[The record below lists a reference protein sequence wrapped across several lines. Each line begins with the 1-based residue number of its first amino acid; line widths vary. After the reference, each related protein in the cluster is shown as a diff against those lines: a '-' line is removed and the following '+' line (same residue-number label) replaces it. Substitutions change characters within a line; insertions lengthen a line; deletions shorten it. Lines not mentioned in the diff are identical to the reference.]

1 MSVSI
6 EEIHGEVSL
15 EADSRRRVFLTAAAL
30 VALLALVSL
39 LSLTHG
45 AVPVPSGRVAGILV
59 RA

>member
-1 MSVSI
+1 VTVSI
-6 EEIHGEVSL
+6 DEIGGEISL
-15 EADSRRRVFLTAAAL
+15 EADSRRRVFLTAAGL
-30 VALLALVSL
+30 VALLALVAL